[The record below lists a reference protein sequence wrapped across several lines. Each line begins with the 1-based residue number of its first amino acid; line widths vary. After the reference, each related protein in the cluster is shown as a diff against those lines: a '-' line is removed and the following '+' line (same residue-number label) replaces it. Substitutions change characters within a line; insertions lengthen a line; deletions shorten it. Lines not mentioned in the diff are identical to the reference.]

1 MQQYHSQID
10 DQSTTDREWDEA
22 ERVRS
27 HERRSSHYWYKPQQ
41 TRTHV
46 EAFGIVLGPNGMPGI
61 ARGGVPEQANISIPI
76 HNIQPLNDHSS
87 DPSSRFYTELV
98 GAKRL
103 LLAEGY
109 PSDGVLGPADIDV
122 TSLLENR
129 APGGFQN
136 SPSTLCQ
143 WAVNSVRGLEGM
155 GMPEKLATILMTARL
170 LRWQVLSTLEN
181 YQNLPDCMKPT
192 ALQTFVPHP
201 AWINFVPWPDIRD
214 VLITTP
220 EALAAGEHLALFQR
234 TTSVNWPWSAAEAIY
249 INPATNQVGLASAF
263 ERYVGDINNWSLAPA
278 VIARFPAIADKVW
291 IK

>member
-1 MQQYHSQID
+1 TDKEAAAKEGLQYLADKTRPSQGLDTSPISPTTVDMLGGAGLPLIIRTPETSSDNTNLDYWSPQSPDQID

-27 HERRSSHYWYKPQQ
+27 HERQSSRYWYKPQQ

-46 EAFGIVLGPNGMPGI
+46 EAFGIVLGANGMPGI

-87 DPSSRFYTELV
+87 DPLSRFYTELV

-129 APGGFQN
+129 ALGGFQN

-155 GMPEKLATILMTARL
+155 RMPEKLATILMTARL
-170 LRWQVLSTLEN
+170 LRWQVLSTFEN

-220 EALAAGEHLALFQR
+220 EA
-234 TTSVNWPWSAAEAIY
+234 
-249 INPATNQVGLASAF
+249 
-263 ERYVGDINNWSLAPA
+263 
-278 VIARFPAIADKVW
+278 
-291 IK
+291 